1 MNSRLGGAPTYLP
14 GRDISPSGSGAT
26 YLPPKLT
33 KPDVSSGPTY
43 LTPSQLTKLD
53 VTPIY
58 MKTCLRTSHEQ
69 PEEWPRNHW
78 GGARPA
84 IEQQG

>member
-1 MNSRLGGAPTYLP
+1 MHSGQRFVYFRATYPPRSVNSQLGSAPTYLP

-43 LTPSQLTKLD
+43 LTPSSPNRT
-53 VTPIY
+53 
-58 MKTCLRTSHEQ
+58 LRYTYLF
-69 PEEWPRNHW
+69 
-78 GGARPA
+78 
-84 IEQQG
+84 I